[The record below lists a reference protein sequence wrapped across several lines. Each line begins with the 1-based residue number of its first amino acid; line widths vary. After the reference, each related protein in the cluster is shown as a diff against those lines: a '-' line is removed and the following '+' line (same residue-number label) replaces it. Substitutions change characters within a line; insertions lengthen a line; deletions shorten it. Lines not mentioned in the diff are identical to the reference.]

1 MPGADVGVLSFRIGR
16 LLIHRLTEHVAGAL
30 QPSSI
35 PVNVQGQ
42 VALLV
47 IPEGLCIAQLVNSLA
62 DLAETVLTV
71 LHCIAVTVYS
81 PADLPCRSVLI
92 AFLPPVPK
100 PMPVMRPQLSTS

>member
-1 MPGADVGVLSFRIGR
+1 MCIVDVFIGLSIADGTGHPAQAVIVPGADIGMFSFCIGR
-16 LLIHRLTEHVAGAL
+16 LLIHGLAEHVAGAL

-62 DLAETVLTV
+62 DLAETV
-71 LHCIAVTVYS
+71 VT
-81 PADLPCRSVLI
+81 
-92 AFLPPVPK
+92 
-100 PMPVMRPQLSTS
+100 